1 MNRLPALLLALSLIA
16 PPLSATA
23 KSTKSNANQAVY
35 DRAVAAYQK
44 QDYKT
49 AFKLLEPLAK
59 RGDRTAQNNLA
70 VLYQDGL
77 GVKADPVKALY
88 WYEKSGAQGEAEA
101 QFMAGLMYSDGIG
114 TKQDY
119 KKAAYWYAKAANQGH
134 SEAQNNLAARYATGT
149 GVDKNMEKAKFWY
162 AKAAAQGNRQAA
174 FTLKQLEA
182 LKK

>member
-1 MNRLPALLLALSLIA
+1 MNKLPALLLALSLIA
-16 PPLSATA
+16 LPLSATA
-23 KSTKSNANQAVY
+23 KSTKNNANQAVY

-44 QDYKT
+44 QDYQT